1 MNEMFQNFTFSF
13 DSSDGRAGDC
23 SCEKQ
28 ESLGHWF
35 ESGSKEQFIWFLLTN
50 MTYDNAC

>member
-23 SCEKQ
+23 SCEKAIIPR
-28 ESLGHWF
+28 SLVRIRF
-35 ESGSKEQFIWFLLTN
+35 EGAVYLVSSDE
-50 MTYDNAC
+50 YDL